1 MSTLK
6 GIIHYLLQVGTL
18 DGEVVDGPVG
28 KGPLGY
34 DGGVGVQL
42 GHHEGLDG
50 EAGGRDDGPDIR
62 QSSDGVAGKVEAVGG
77 RDAITGGIANVG
89 RASHFLKWIKIQNW
103 IKIQKIRKLTSRPS
117 LCHCELVSEQSENK
131 MRMCQ
136 PRRN

>member
-28 KGPLGY
+28 KGPLGH

-77 RDAITGGIANVG
+77 RDAITGSIANVG
-89 RASHFLKWIKIQNW
+89 RASHFLKWTKIPKMDQNPKLDQNSKIPKTYLEAILVPLW
-103 IKIQKIRKLTSRPS
+103 ISKWAKR
-117 LCHCELVSEQSENK
+117 E
-131 MRMCQ
+131 
-136 PRRN
+136 

>member
-6 GIIHYLLQVGTL
+6 SIIHYLLQVGTL

-28 KGPLGY
+28 KGPLGH

-62 QSSDGVAGKVEAVGG
+62 QSSDGVAGKVEAVRG

-89 RASHFLKWIKIQNW
+89 RASHFLKWIKIQKWTLIQKW
-103 IKIQKIRKLTSRPS
+103 IKI
-117 LCHCELVSEQSENK
+117 ENL
-131 MRMCQ
+131 
-136 PRRN
+136 PRGHPCATVN

>member
-28 KGPLGY
+28 EGPLGH

-77 RDAITGGIANVG
+77 RDAITGSIANVG
-89 RASHFLKWIKIQNW
+89 RASHFLKWTKILQDLLPH
-103 IKIQKIRKLTSRPS
+103 QKIVLSHKLNQNYYT
-117 LCHCELVSEQSENK
+117 ELIPV
-131 MRMCQ
+131 CQ
-136 PRRN
+136 QLTL

>member
-28 KGPLGY
+28 EGPLGH

-89 RASHFLKWIKIQNW
+89 RASHFLKWIKIPKMDQNP
-103 IKIQKIRKLTSRPS
+103 KLDQNSKNPKTY
-117 LCHCELVSEQSENK
+117 LEAILV
-131 MRMCQ
+131 
-136 PRRN
+136 PL